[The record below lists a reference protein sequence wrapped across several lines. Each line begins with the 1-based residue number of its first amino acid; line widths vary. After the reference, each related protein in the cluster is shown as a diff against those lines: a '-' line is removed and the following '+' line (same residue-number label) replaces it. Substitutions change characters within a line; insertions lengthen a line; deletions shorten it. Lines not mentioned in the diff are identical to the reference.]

1 MPGERRQDDALPSKP
16 IEAQDASVTQS
27 SSHYDVIVVGLGALG
42 AATLYQLSQ
51 RGARVLG
58 IDQFAPPHDQG
69 SSHGDSRITR
79 LAVGEGDEY
88 VPFVQRSHAIW
99 RELEA
104 RTGKPL
110 MTTTGGL
117 ILAPRDRVAEHHGKS
132 DFVRRTIACAERFGI
147 AHEVLDAAGI
157 RARFP
162 QFNLQGNEIG
172 YFEHESGFVRP
183 EDAIGA
189 QLGVA
194 RASGAETRTG
204 ERVEAVEP
212 VGNGDI
218 LRVRTAT
225 ASFTADRVVVAA
237 GAWLPAFLG
246 AQARADWQADF
257 SVHRQVMHWFDTG
270 SAAADFA
277 PGRFPIFIWMF
288 GDGPEDYMYGFP
300 ASDPAQPALKMA
312 TEQYVAATTPGT
324 IDRNVSAEESAAM
337 YRERVAGRFPQI
349 DGRAVKAR
357 ACMYTVTPDRRF
369 VIDALDGMPSLL
381 IVSAC
386 SGHGFKHSAGLGDA
400 IADHVLGRPGTL
412 DLSPFARRRLLEKAP
427 A

>member
-1 MPGERRQDDALPSKP
+1 MLEPMTP
-16 IEAQDASVTQS
+16 
-27 SSHYDVIVVGLGALG
+27 SSHHDVIVVGLGALG

-51 RGARVLG
+51 RGVRVLG

-104 RTGKPL
+104 RTGRPL

-117 ILAPRDRVAEHHGKS
+117 VLAPRDRVAEHHGKS

-162 QFNLQGNEIG
+162 QFGLQGDEIG
-172 YFEHESGFVRP
+172 YHERDAGFVRP

-189 QLGVA
+189 QLAVA
-194 RASGAETRTG
+194 RASGAQTRTG
-204 ERVEAVEP
+204 ERVQAVEP
-212 VGNGDI
+212 VGNGDTV
-218 LRVRTAT
+218 RVRTDT

-237 GAWLPAFLG
+237 GAWLPEFLG
-246 AQARADWQADF
+246 RQARADWQADF

-288 GDGPEDYMYGFP
+288 GDGQEDYMYGFP
-300 ASDPAQPALKMA
+300 SSDPAQPALKVA

-324 IDRNVSAEESAAM
+324 IDRTVSPEETAAM
-337 YRERVAGRFPQI
+337 YRDRVAGRFPQI
-349 DGRAVKAR
+349 GGRALKAR

-369 VIDALDGMPSLL
+369 VIDALDGLPNVL
-381 IVSAC
+381 IASAC
-386 SGHGFKHSAGLGDA
+386 SGHGFKHSAGLGEA
-400 IADHVLGRPGTL
+400 IAERVLGRASSHGL
-412 DLSPFARRRLLEKAP
+412 DLRPFARQRLLEKKTA
-427 A
+427 

>member
-1 MPGERRQDDALPSKP
+1 M
-16 IEAQDASVTQS
+16 TQS
-27 SSHYDVIVVGLGALG
+27 ISDSSTHYDVIVVGLGALG

-58 IDQFAPPHDQG
+58 IDQFDPPHDQG

-117 ILAPRDRVAEHHGKS
+117 ILAPRGRVAEHHGKP

-162 QFNLQGNEIG
+162 QFKLQGDEIG
-172 YFEHESGFVRP
+172 YFEHEAGFVRP
-183 EDAIGA
+183 EEAIGA
-189 QLGVA
+189 QLAVA
-194 RASGAETRTG
+194 RASGAQTLTG

-212 VGNGDI
+212 VGHGDT

-225 ASFTADRVVVAA
+225 ASFTAGRVVVAA

-246 AQARADWQADF
+246 TQARADWQADF

-270 SAAADFA
+270 NAAADFA

-300 ASDPAQPALKMA
+300 ASDPAQPALKVA
-312 TEQYVAATTPGT
+312 TEQYVDATTPDT
-324 IDRNVSAEESAAM
+324 IDRSVSAEESASM

-369 VIDALDGMPSLL
+369 VIDALDGMPNLL
-381 IVSAC
+381 VVSAC

-400 IADHVLGRPGTL
+400 IADHVLGLATTL
-412 DLSPFARRRLLEKAP
+412 DLSPFARGRLLEKTA

>member
-1 MPGERRQDDALPSKP
+1 M
-16 IEAQDASVTQS
+16 TQN
-27 SSHYDVIVVGLGALG
+27 SHYDVIVVGLGALG

-132 DFVRRTIACAERFGI
+132 DFVRRTIASAERFGI

-157 RARFP
+157 RVRFP
-162 QFNLQGNEIG
+162 QFNLQGDEIG
-172 YFEHESGFVRP
+172 YHERDAGFVRP

-189 QLGVA
+189 QLAVA
-194 RASGAETRTG
+194 RASGAQTRTG
-204 ERVEAVEP
+204 ERVQSVEP
-212 VGNGDI
+212 VGNGDTV
-218 LRVRTAT
+218 RVRTDS
-225 ASFTADRVVVAA
+225 ASFTADRVVIAA
-237 GAWLPAFLG
+237 GAWLPEFLG
-246 AQARADWQADF
+246 RQARADWQADF

-270 SAAADFA
+270 SAAADFS

-288 GDGPEDYMYGFP
+288 GDGQEDYMYGFP
-300 ASDPAQPALKMA
+300 SSDPAQPALKVA
-312 TEQYVAATTPGT
+312 TEQYVAATTPDT
-324 IDRNVSAEESAAM
+324 IDRTVSPEETAAM

-349 DGRAVKAR
+349 GGRALKAR

-369 VIDALDGMPSLL
+369 VIDALDGLPHVL
-381 IVSAC
+381 VASAC
-386 SGHGFKHSAGLGDA
+386 SGHGFKHSAGLGEA
-400 IADHVLGRPGTL
+400 IAEQVLGRTSTHGL
-412 DLSPFARRRLLEKAP
+412 DLRPFARQRLLEKETA
-427 A
+427 

>member
-1 MPGERRQDDALPSKP
+1 
-16 IEAQDASVTQS
+16 VTLS
-27 SSHYDVIVVGLGALG
+27 THYDVIVVGLGALG

-117 ILAPRDRVAEHHGKS
+117 ILAPQGRVAEHHGKP
-132 DFVRRTIACAERFGI
+132 DFVRRTIACAQRFGI

-157 RARFP
+157 RRRFP
-162 QFNLQGNEIG
+162 QFHLQGDEIG
-172 YFEHESGFVRP
+172 YFEHDAGFVRP

-189 QLGVA
+189 QLAVA
-194 RASGAETRTG
+194 RASGAQTRTG
-204 ERVEAVEP
+204 ERVQAVEP
-212 VGNGDI
+212 IGNGNAVRV
-218 LRVRTAT
+218 RVRTDT

-237 GAWLPAFLG
+237 GAWLPEFLG
-246 AQARADWQADF
+246 KQARADWKAWQADF
-257 SVHRQVMHWFDTG
+257 AVHRQVMHWFDTG

-288 GDGPEDYMYGFP
+288 GDGQEDYMYGFP
-300 ASDPAQPALKMA
+300 SSDPAQPALKVA
-312 TEQYVAATTPGT
+312 TEQYVATTTPDT
-324 IDRNVSAEESAAM
+324 IERTVSPEESAAM
-337 YRERVAGRFPQI
+337 YRDRVAGRFPQI
-349 DGRAVKAR
+349 GGRALKAR

-369 VIDALDGMPSLL
+369 VIDALDGLPNVL
-381 IVSAC
+381 IASAC

-400 IADHVLGRPGTL
+400 IADHVLGRPSTL
-412 DLSPFARRRLLEKAP
+412 DLSPFARGRLLEKSP

>member
-1 MPGERRQDDALPSKP
+1 MLEPMTL
-16 IEAQDASVTQS
+16 
-27 SSHYDVIVVGLGALG
+27 SSHHDVIVVGLGALG

-162 QFNLQGNEIG
+162 QFRLQGDEIG
-172 YFEHESGFVRP
+172 YHTSAMPALFGLKTPSLRSSRWPAPRAHRRAPANTCRP
-183 EDAIGA
+183 SSPWA
-189 QLGVA
+189 
-194 RASGAETRTG
+194 
-204 ERVEAVEP
+204 
-212 VGNGDI
+212 
-218 LRVRTAT
+218 TAT
-225 ASFTADRVVVAA
+225 RPACAPTRPASRPIAS
-237 GAWLPAFLG
+237 W
-246 AQARADWQADF
+246 
-257 SVHRQVMHWFDTG
+257 SRQVHGCPG
-270 SAAADFA
+270 S
-277 PGRFPIFIWMF
+277 
-288 GDGPEDYMYGFP
+288 
-300 ASDPAQPALKMA
+300 S
-312 TEQYVAATTPGT
+312 
-324 IDRNVSAEESAAM
+324 
-337 YRERVAGRFPQI
+337 AGRPAPT
-349 DGRAVKAR
+349 GRR
-357 ACMYTVTPDRRF
+357 TFRY
-369 VIDALDGMPSLL
+369 I
-381 IVSAC
+381 
-386 SGHGFKHSAGLGDA
+386 
-400 IADHVLGRPGTL
+400 GR
-412 DLSPFARRRLLEKAP
+412 
-427 A
+427 

>member
-1 MPGERRQDDALPSKP
+1 MTLS
-16 IEAQDASVTQS
+16 T
-27 SSHYDVIVVGLGALG
+27 HYDVIVVGLGALG

-58 IDQFAPPHDQG
+58 IDQFAPPHDLG

-117 ILAPRDRVAEHHGKS
+117 VLAPQGRVAEHHGKP
-132 DFVRRTIACAERFGI
+132 DFVRRTIACAAHFGI

-162 QFNLQGNEIG
+162 QFNLQGDEIG
-172 YFEHESGFVRP
+172 YHERDAGFVRP

-189 QLGVA
+189 QLAVA
-194 RASGAETRTG
+194 RASGAQTRTG
-204 ERVEAVEP
+204 ERVQAVEP
-212 VGNGDI
+212 VGNGDTV
-218 LRVRTAT
+218 RVRTDT
-225 ASFTADRVVVAA
+225 ASFTADRVVVSA
-237 GAWLPAFLG
+237 GAWLPEFLG
-246 AQARADWQADF
+246 KQARADWQADF
-257 SVHRQVMHWFDTG
+257 AVHRQVMHWFDTG
-270 SAAADFA
+270 AAAADFA

-288 GDGPEDYMYGFP
+288 GDGQEDYMYGFP
-300 ASDPAQPALKMA
+300 SSDPAQPALKVA
-312 TEQYVAATTPGT
+312 TEQYVDATTPDT
-324 IDRNVSAEESAAM
+324 IERTVSPDESAAM
-337 YRERVAGRFPQI
+337 YRDRVAGRFPQI
-349 DGRAVKAR
+349 GGRALKAR

-369 VIDALDGMPSLL
+369 VIDALDGLPNVL
-381 IVSAC
+381 IASAC

-400 IADHVLGRPGTL
+400 IADHVLGRQSAL
-412 DLSPFARRRLLEKAP
+412 DLSPFARRRLLEKSA

>member
-1 MPGERRQDDALPSKP
+1 
-16 IEAQDASVTQS
+16 VTQN
-27 SSHYDVIVVGLGALG
+27 SHYDVIVVGLGALG

-117 ILAPRDRVAEHHGKS
+117 ILAPRDRVAEHHGKA
-132 DFVRRTIACAERFGI
+132 DFVRRTIASAERFGI

-162 QFNLQGNEIG
+162 QFHLQGDEIG
-172 YFEHESGFVRP
+172 YHERDAGFVRP

-189 QLGVA
+189 QLAVA
-194 RASGAETRTG
+194 RASGAQTRTG
-204 ERVEAVEP
+204 ERVQSVEP
-212 VGNGDI
+212 VGNGDTV
-218 LRVRTAT
+218 RVRTDS
-225 ASFTADRVVVAA
+225 ASFTADRVVIAA
-237 GAWLPAFLG
+237 GAWLPEFLG
-246 AQARADWQADF
+246 RQARADWQADF

-270 SAAADFA
+270 SAAADFS

-288 GDGPEDYMYGFP
+288 GDGQEDYMYGFP
-300 ASDPAQPALKMA
+300 SSDPAQPALKVA
-312 TEQYVAATTPGT
+312 TEQYVAATTPDT
-324 IDRNVSAEESAAM
+324 IDRTVSPEESAAM

-349 DGRAVKAR
+349 GGRALKAR

-369 VIDALDGMPSLL
+369 VIDALDGLPQVL
-381 IVSAC
+381 IASAC
-386 SGHGFKHSAGLGDA
+386 SGHGFKHSAGLGEA
-400 IADHVLGRPGTL
+400 IAEQVLGRTSTHGL
-412 DLSPFARRRLLEKAP
+412 DLRPFARQRLLEKETA
-427 A
+427 

>member
-1 MPGERRQDDALPSKP
+1 ML
-16 IEAQDASVTQS
+16 EAMTRPS
-27 SSHYDVIVVGLGALG
+27 SSTHYDVIVVGLGALG

-51 RGARVLG
+51 RGARVMG

-104 RTGKPL
+104 RTGTPL

-117 ILAPRDRVAEHHGKS
+117 VLAPRDRVAEHHGKS

-162 QFNLQGNEIG
+162 QFHLQGDEIG
-172 YFEHESGFVRP
+172 YHERDAGFVRP
-183 EDAIGA
+183 EAAIGA
-189 QLGVA
+189 QLAVA
-194 RASGAETRTG
+194 RASGAQTRTG
-204 ERVEAVEP
+204 ERVQSVEP
-212 VGNGDI
+212 VGNGDTV
-218 LRVRTAT
+218 RVRTDS
-225 ASFTADRVVVAA
+225 ASFTADRVVIAA
-237 GAWLPAFLG
+237 GAWLPEFLG
-246 AQARADWQADF
+246 RQARADWQANF

-270 SAAADFA
+270 SATADFS

-288 GDGPEDYMYGFP
+288 GDGQEDYMYGFP
-300 ASDPAQPALKMA
+300 SSDPAQPALKVA
-312 TEQYVAATTPGT
+312 TEQYVAATTPDT
-324 IDRNVSAEESAAM
+324 IDRTVSPEETAAM
-337 YRERVAGRFPQI
+337 YRDRVAGRFPQI
-349 DGRAVKAR
+349 GGRALKAR

-369 VIDALDGMPSLL
+369 VIDALDGLPHVL
-381 IVSAC
+381 IASAC
-386 SGHGFKHSAGLGDA
+386 SGHGFKHSAGLGEA
-400 IADHVLGRPGTL
+400 IADQVLGRAMSHGL
-412 DLSPFARRRLLEKAP
+412 DLRPFARRRLLKEKETA
-427 A
+427 

>member
-1 MPGERRQDDALPSKP
+1 MTLS
-16 IEAQDASVTQS
+16 T
-27 SSHYDVIVVGLGALG
+27 HYDVIVVGLGALG

-117 ILAPRDRVAEHHGKS
+117 ILAPEGRVAEHHGKP
-132 DFVRRTIACAERFGI
+132 DFVRRTIACAQRFGI
-147 AHEVLDAAGI
+147 AHEVLDAAAI
-157 RARFP
+157 RQRFP
-162 QFNLQGNEIG
+162 QFHLQGDEIG
-172 YFEHESGFVRP
+172 YFEHEAGFVRP

-189 QLGVA
+189 QLAVA
-194 RASGAETRTG
+194 RASGAQTRTG
-204 ERVEAVEP
+204 ERVRAVEP
-212 VGNGDI
+212 TGSGGSGDTV
-218 LRVRTAT
+218 RVRTDT

-237 GAWLPAFLG
+237 GAWLPGFLG
-246 AQARADWQADF
+246 QQARADWQADF

-288 GDGPEDYMYGFP
+288 GDGQEDYMYGFP
-300 ASDPAQPALKMA
+300 SSDPAQPALKVA
-312 TEQYVAATTPGT
+312 TEQYVATTTPDT
-324 IDRNVSAEESAAM
+324 IDRTVSPEESAAM
-337 YRERVAGRFPQI
+337 YRDRVAGRFPQI
-349 DGRAVKAR
+349 GGRALKAR

-369 VIDALDGMPSLL
+369 VIDALDGLPNVL
-381 IVSAC
+381 VASAC

-400 IADHVLGRPGTL
+400 IADRVLGRQGTL
-412 DLSPFARRRLLEKAP
+412 DLSPFARGRLLEKSP

>member
-1 MPGERRQDDALPSKP
+1 MTL
-16 IEAQDASVTQS
+16 

-58 IDQFAPPHDQG
+58 IDQFAPPHDLG

-79 LAVGEGDEY
+79 LAVGEGEEY

-117 ILAPRDRVAEHHGKS
+117 ILAPAGRVAAHHGKP
-132 DFVRRTIACAERFGI
+132 DFVRRTIACAQRFGI

-157 RARFP
+157 RQRFP
-162 QFNLQGNEIG
+162 QFRLQGDEIG
-172 YFEHESGFVRP
+172 YFEHEAGFVRP

-189 QLGVA
+189 QLAVA
-194 RASGAETRTG
+194 RASGAQTRTG
-204 ERVEAVEP
+204 ERVRAVEP
-212 VGNGDI
+212 VGNGNGNTV
-218 LRVRTAT
+218 RVRTDS
-225 ASFTADRVVVAA
+225 ASFTAERVVVAA
-237 GAWLPAFLG
+237 GAWLPEFLG
-246 AQARADWQADF
+246 AQARADWQAWQGHF
-257 SVHRQVMHWFDTG
+257 AVHRQVMHWFDTG

-288 GDGPEDYMYGFP
+288 GDGQEDYMYGFP
-300 ASDPAQPALKMA
+300 SSDPAQPALKVA
-312 TEQYVAATTPGT
+312 TEQYVRATTPDT
-324 IDRNVSAEESAAM
+324 LERTVSPEESAAM
-337 YRERVAGRFPQI
+337 YRERVAGRFAQI
-349 DGRAVKAR
+349 DGRVLKAR

-369 VIDALDGMPSLL
+369 VIDALDGLPHVL
-381 IVSAC
+381 VASAC

-400 IADHVLGRPGTL
+400 IADRVLGRPSTL
-412 DLSPFARRRLLEKAP
+412 DLSPFARARLLEKAP

>member
-1 MPGERRQDDALPSKP
+1 MLEPMTP
-16 IEAQDASVTQS
+16 
-27 SSHYDVIVVGLGALG
+27 SSHHDVIVVGLGALG

-51 RGARVLG
+51 RGVRVLG

-104 RTGKPL
+104 RTGRPL
-110 MTTTGGL
+110 MTTTSGL
-117 ILAPRDRVAEHHGKS
+117 VLAPRDRVAEHHGKS

-162 QFNLQGNEIG
+162 QFKLQGDEIG
-172 YFEHESGFVRP
+172 YHERDAGFVRP

-189 QLGVA
+189 QLAVA
-194 RASGAETRTG
+194 RASGAQTRTG
-204 ERVEAVEP
+204 ERVQAVEP
-212 VGNGDI
+212 VGNGDTV
-218 LRVRTAT
+218 RVRTNT
-225 ASFTADRVVVAA
+225 ASFTADRVVIAA
-237 GAWLPAFLG
+237 GAWLPEFLG
-246 AQARADWQADF
+246 RQARADWQADF

-277 PGRFPIFIWMF
+277 PGRFPVFIWMF
-288 GDGPEDYMYGFP
+288 GDGQEDYMYGFP
-300 ASDPAQPALKMA
+300 SSDPAQPALKVA
-312 TEQYVAATTPGT
+312 TEQYVAATTPDT
-324 IDRNVSAEESAAM
+324 IDRAVSPEETAAM
-337 YRERVAGRFPQI
+337 YRDRVAGRFPQI
-349 DGRAVKAR
+349 GGRAIKAR

-369 VIDALDGMPSLL
+369 VIDALDGLPNVL
-381 IVSAC
+381 IASAC
-386 SGHGFKHSAGLGDA
+386 SGHGFKHSAGLGEA
-400 IADHVLGRPGTL
+400 IAERVLGRASSHGL
-412 DLSPFARRRLLEKAP
+412 DLRPFARQRLLGKEA

>member
-1 MPGERRQDDALPSKP
+1 MLEPMTLPS
-16 IEAQDASVTQS
+16 
-27 SSHYDVIVVGLGALG
+27 HHDVIVVGLGALG

-51 RGARVLG
+51 RGVRVLG

-110 MTTTGGL
+110 MTTTSGL
-117 ILAPRDRVAEHHGKS
+117 VLAPRDRVAEHHGKS

-157 RARFP
+157 RAHFP
-162 QFNLQGNEIG
+162 QFELQGDEIG
-172 YFEHESGFVRP
+172 YHERDAGFVRP

-189 QLGVA
+189 QLAVA
-194 RASGAETRTG
+194 RASGAQTRTG
-204 ERVEAVEP
+204 ERVQAVEP
-212 VGNGDI
+212 VGNGDTV
-218 LRVRTAT
+218 RVRTDT

-237 GAWLPAFLG
+237 GAWLPEFLG
-246 AQARADWQADF
+246 RQARADWQADF

-288 GDGPEDYMYGFP
+288 GDGQEDYMYGFP
-300 ASDPAQPALKMA
+300 SSDPAQPALKVA
-312 TEQYVAATTPGT
+312 TEQYVAATTPDT
-324 IDRNVSAEESAAM
+324 IDRTVDPEETAAM
-337 YRERVAGRFPQI
+337 YRDRVAGRFPQI
-349 DGRAVKAR
+349 GGRALKAR

-369 VIDALDGMPSLL
+369 VIDALDGLPNVL
-381 IVSAC
+381 IASAC
-386 SGHGFKHSAGLGDA
+386 SGHGFKHSAGLGEA
-400 IADHVLGRPGTL
+400 IAERVLGRASSHGL
-412 DLSPFARRRLLEKAP
+412 DLRPFARQRLLEKKTA
-427 A
+427 

>member
-1 MPGERRQDDALPSKP
+1 VTLP
-16 IEAQDASVTQS
+16 TS

-58 IDQFAPPHDQG
+58 IDQFAPPHDLG

-79 LAVGEGDEY
+79 LAIGEGNEY
-88 VPFVQRSHAIW
+88 APFVQRSHAIW

-117 ILAPRDRVAEHHGKS
+117 VLGPRDGAAAHHGKT
-132 DFVRRTIACAERFGI
+132 DFVRGTIACAERFGI

-157 RARFP
+157 RRRFP
-162 QFNLQGNEIG
+162 QFHLQGDELG
-172 YFEHESGFVRP
+172 YHERDAGFVRP

-189 QLGVA
+189 QLAVA
-194 RASGAETRTG
+194 RASGAQTRTG
-204 ERVEAVEP
+204 ERVRAVEP
-212 VGNGDI
+212 VGNGDTV
-218 LRVRTAT
+218 RVRTDS

-237 GAWLPAFLG
+237 GAWLPEFLG
-246 AQARADWQADF
+246 QQARSDWQAHF

-277 PGRFPIFIWMF
+277 PERFPIFIWMY
-288 GDGPEDYMYGFP
+288 GDGEEDYMYGFP
-300 ASDPAQPALKMA
+300 SSDPAQPALKVA
-312 TEQYVAATTPGT
+312 TEQYVRATTPDT
-324 IDRNVSAEESAAM
+324 IERNVSPEETAAM

-349 DGRAVKAR
+349 DGRALKAR
-357 ACMYTVTPDRRF
+357 ACMYTVTPDNRF
-369 VIDALDGMPSLL
+369 VIDALDGLPNVL
-381 IVSAC
+381 IASAC

-400 IADHVLGRPGTL
+400 IADHVLGRHSAL
-412 DLSPFARRRLLEKAP
+412 DLSPFARRRLLEKSP

>member
-1 MPGERRQDDALPSKP
+1 MLEPMTL
-16 IEAQDASVTQS
+16 

-162 QFNLQGNEIG
+162 QFKLQGDEIG
-172 YFEHESGFVRP
+172 YHERDAGFVRP
-183 EDAIGA
+183 EDAIAA
-189 QLGVA
+189 QLAVA
-194 RASGAETRTG
+194 RASGAQTRTG
-204 ERVEAVEP
+204 ERVQSVEP
-212 VGNGDI
+212 VGNGDTV
-218 LRVRTAT
+218 RVRTDT

-237 GAWLPAFLG
+237 GAWLPGFLG
-246 AQARADWQADF
+246 RQARADWQANF

-288 GDGPEDYMYGFP
+288 GDGQEDYMYGFP
-300 ASDPAQPALKMA
+300 SSDPAQPALKVA
-312 TEQYVAATTPGT
+312 TEQYVAATTPDT
-324 IDRNVSAEESAAM
+324 IDRTVDPEETAAM
-337 YRERVAGRFPQI
+337 YRDRVAGRFPQI
-349 DGRAVKAR
+349 GGLALKAR

-369 VIDALDGMPSLL
+369 VIDALDGLPNVL

-386 SGHGFKHSAGLGDA
+386 SGHGFKHSAGLGEA
-400 IADHVLGRPGTL
+400 IAEQVLGRASSHGL
-412 DLSPFARRRLLEKAP
+412 DLQPFGRQRLLLGKETA
-427 A
+427 